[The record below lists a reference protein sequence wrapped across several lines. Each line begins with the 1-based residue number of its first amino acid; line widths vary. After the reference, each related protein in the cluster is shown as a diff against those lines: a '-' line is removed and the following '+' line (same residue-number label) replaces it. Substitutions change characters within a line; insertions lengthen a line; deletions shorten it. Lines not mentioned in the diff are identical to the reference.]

1 MSNTVDTIIDTST
14 VDTSTVDK
22 EEDQMKRTESQFFG
36 SHLRNEIE
44 RDKRDLVFKNR
55 LANPTKTPLKQI
67 MSDGFTHYRTEP
79 VIIGGE
85 IDGCT
90 ARFEYR
96 DWQKYSCFFNLSV
109 QLEVAY
115 GSFESAIRSTD
126 VRFSFDNREVLS
138 FSGSNLYHA
147 LVLTPTQ
154 YEETKRVYERTKI
167 LNIPLQ
173 YLICE
178 KTYLPAGDIEVEVI
192 FNNFEFGDRIYGAEL
207 SLIGITTDASQGKK
221 YMYLGQETM
230 IKSYHFH
237 RAVKSV
243 LPIDMQV
250 GVFKV
255 LATPSDGK
263 NYTDTLKIGDAK
275 LVRTDSM
282 FNRVNRY
289 VRDIPN
295 SYFYASR
302 ETPGSLD
309 NAYTVHGLC
318 YAHEG
323 ETKITIESDIP
334 YDVCIVFQNA
344 IGTEGHKSNGER
356 TCQSKYS
363 PIVDNYTPQPGSPI
377 VDNYTPQPGTPFY
390 RVSDTECIEG
400 YWAPTKRMYVDDAW
414 KLYNYPIVTSE
425 PVDTEFLS
433 KLNSILERLEPMRY
447 FGCSNCRVC
456 GQNNGSTE
464 YRIEKDGTTFRMP
477 EGMTH
482 YYVDHNVH
490 PSPEFREFVMN
501 Y

>member
-1 MSNTVDTIIDTST
+1 MSNTVDST
-14 VDTSTVDK
+14 DNPLK
-22 EEDQMKRTESQFFG
+22 KTEPRFG
-36 SHLRNEIE
+36 SELRNEIE
-44 RDKRDLVFKNR
+44 RDKSDLVFKNR
-55 LANPTKTPLKQI
+55 LAKPTKTPLKQI
-67 MSDGFTHYRTEP
+67 MSNGYTHYRTEP

-85 IDGCT
+85 IGGCT

-96 DWQKYSCFFNLSV
+96 DWQKYSCFFNLGV

-115 GSFESAIRSTD
+115 GSFEKAVRSTD
-126 VRFSFDNREVLS
+126 VRFSFDNHEVLS

-147 LVLTPTQ
+147 LVLTPTA
-154 YEETKRVYERTKI
+154 YEETKCAYERTKI

-178 KTYLPAGDIEVEVI
+178 KTYLPAGDLEIEVT

-207 SLIGITTDASQGKK
+207 SLIGITTDKSQGRQ
-221 YMYLGQETM
+221 YMYSGQETM

-237 RAVKSV
+237 KGVESE
-243 LPIDMQV
+243 LEIGMQV
-250 GVFKV
+250 GIFKV

-263 NYTDTLKIGDAK
+263 NYADTLKIGDAK

-282 FNRVNRY
+282 FNRVNQY

-302 ETPGSLD
+302 EIPGSLD

-323 ETKITIESDIP
+323 ETKITIKSDIP
-334 YDVCIVFQNA
+334 YDICIVFQNA
-344 IGTEGHKSNGER
+344 ICTEGHKSNDER
-356 TCQSKYS
+356 TCQFKYS
-363 PIVDNYTPQPGSPI
+363 PITDNYA
-377 VDNYTPQPGTPFY
+377 PQPGTPFY
-390 RVSDTECIEG
+390 RVSDTEYIEG
-400 YWAPTKRMYVDDAW
+400 YWAPKRRMYAGDAW
-414 KLYNYPIVTSE
+414 RLYNMPEVTSE

-433 KLNSILERLEPMRY
+433 KLNNILERLEPMRY
-447 FGCSNCRVC
+447 LGFSECRVC

-464 YRIEKDGTTFRMP
+464 YRIEKDGTTFRMA
-477 EGMTH
+477 EGITH
-482 YYVDHNVH
+482 YYVEHNVH